1 MAPDPRMSDGE
12 LAQINAA
19 AVTREYNVKPHLG
32 KHPHI
37 THLKQV
43 LTLGCCR
50 LSDSICCKWV
60 SLRAC
65 SLGNTVSSCVRPLVV
80 LDNVKVNDH
89 FPKTWTHAHL
99 ILQFPSYN
107 EIVQLTLP
115 DGSKRGGQVLE
126 VQGKKAIVQVFEGTS
141 GVDVKATHVE
151 FTGSSM
157 KLPVAEDMLGRIF
170 NGSGNPIDQGPKVFA
185 EDYLDINGKHVS
197 IFHMRSSQLRDSPG
211 SPINPFS
218 RIYPEEMIQTG
229 ISTIDTMNS
238 IARGQKIP
246 IFSAA
251 GLPHNE
257 ASRFI
262 PLV

>member
-1 MAPDPRMSDGE
+1 M
-12 LAQINAA
+12 
-19 AVTREYNVKPHLG
+19 
-32 KHPHI
+32 HP
-37 THLKQV
+37 K
-43 LTLGCCR
+43 
-50 LSDSICCKWV
+50 
-60 SLRAC
+60 
-65 SLGNTVSSCVRPLVV
+65 
-80 LDNVKVNDH
+80 
-89 FPKTWTHAHL
+89 
-99 ILQFPSYN
+99 FPSYN
-107 EIVQLTLP
+107 EIVELTLP

-185 EDYLDINGKHVS
+185 EDYLDINGKHACFDALVCS
-197 IFHMRSSQLRDSPG
+197 NILPG
-211 SPINPFS
+211 SPINPYS

-257 ASRFI
+257 
-262 PLV
+262 V

>member
-1 MAPDPRMSDGE
+1 M
-12 LAQINAA
+12 
-19 AVTREYNVKPHLG
+19 
-32 KHPHI
+32 
-37 THLKQV
+37 
-43 LTLGCCR
+43 
-50 LSDSICCKWV
+50 
-60 SLRAC
+60 
-65 SLGNTVSSCVRPLVV
+65 
-80 LDNVKVNDH
+80 
-89 FPKTWTHAHL
+89 
-99 ILQFPSYN
+99 
-107 EIVQLTLP
+107 
-115 DGSKRGGQVLE
+115 LE

-185 EDYLDINGKHVS
+185 EDYLDINGGCIPPLLRLVLPTK
-197 IFHMRSSQLRDSPG
+197 FSSG
-211 SPINPFS
+211 SPINPYS

-257 ASRFI
+257 VTITLASLCLSLTLTSDCCANCTSSWLSEASHERCARWSRRQLFGGVRRYGCQHGNGTVFQGG
-262 PLV
+262 L